1 MRVGVSL
8 PLLLGAQ
15 SRFPH
20 DVIMMIPGDLS
31 QAAEKDASGDTSGKG
46 VEPDK
51 NLPVVQ
57 SEGKKKSKKKLSK
70 KERYVAPRNVSHMLA
85 LHKCTSCCKFCLTC
99 LHQCT
104 NFGASAPICLGPLT
118 FLCVHS
124 LYWTVSQ

>member
-31 QAAEKDASGDTSGKG
+31 QAAEKDVGGDTSGKG
-46 VEPDK
+46 AEPDK
-51 NLPVVQ
+51 KPPE

-70 KERYVAPRNVSHMLA
+70 KERFVAPRNVSAYWLCINVHHVVNIL
-85 LHKCTSCCKFCLTC
+85 L
-99 LHQCT
+99 
-104 NFGASAPICLGPLT
+104 ICLRQCKHNYSKHCYNMMYQLWGNL
-118 FLCVHS
+118 
-124 LYWTVSQ
+124 